1 METGLLHL
9 RVPRY
14 DFAAAIALE
23 AAAAPNAVGSL
34 LEVLPVAGLVT
45 AESRYGSVVCLR
57 LPDFSACL
65 QGEEKP
71 GLPEP
76 GDVFLFAAEHGV
88 ELVAY
93 YREEGVMGVPFN
105 ARGELQGTRVGHLAA
120 AAARQSAARVWS
132 EGAAWGVLERAA
144 AAASRGIV
152 GATAAAAAE
161 IEARRQLWARRTRA
175 DHVGAAPRTGRRLRL
190 CMPQYEARCK
200 VELLEEMA
208 PHSCSRIWDNLPL
221 EVELVHARYS
231 GPEVFPQGVGWQWD
245 AHSEN
250 QTAHPIPGDMM
261 LYIGPP
267 PRAQFAYF
275 YDRDAVPMGGTRPE
289 AGNRVGRSVGDFHD
303 FATGCWGTAYEGAK
317 NLVIERAG

>member
-1 METGLLHL
+1 MLHL

-23 AAAAPNAVGSL
+23 AAAAPNAVEAL
-34 LEVLPVAGLVT
+34 LELLPVAGLVT

-57 LPDFSACL
+57 LQDFSACL

-76 GDVFLFAAEHGV
+76 GDVFLFAAEHGI

-93 YREEGVMGVPFN
+93 YREEGVMGVPFD
-105 ARGELQGTRVGHLAA
+105 AGGELQGTRVGHLAGA
-120 AAARQSAARVWS
+120 VARQSAARVWS
-132 EGAAWGVLERAA
+132 EGATWGVLERAA
-144 AAASRGIV
+144 AAPRWKIGGATE
-152 GATAAAAAE
+152 ATAAE
-161 IEARRQLWARRTRA
+161 VEVRRRAWARRTRV
-175 DHVGAAPRTGRRLRL
+175 DHVGAPPGPGRRLRL
-190 CMPQYEARCK
+190 SMPQCGAHCE
-200 VELLEEMA
+200 VELLEELA
-208 PHSCSRIWDNLPL
+208 PHSCSNIWDNLPL
-221 EVELVHARYS
+221 EVGLVHARYS

-245 AHSEN
+245 ARPEN

-303 FATGCWGTAYEGAK
+303 FATGCWRTAYEGAK
-317 NLVIERAG
+317 TLLIEKVE